1 LRVPQ
6 VELREFE
13 DWLQGQLE
21 RQIAALMRDKE
32 AKAGECASLLRDLQR
47 QAEAIAALQRETTQK
62 MQSLQGNFD
71 ESIEGLKR
79 QHASAVVKPPPS
91 PSILT

>member
-1 LRVPQ
+1 

-91 PSILT
+91 HSILT